1 MKASLTQLWWVSG
14 FIIHS
19 QKVSLESWP
28 VSVMLNAKLAGK
40 EIVFRRSWCLASD
53 WSRGVTWPEACLLIG
68 REESDAG
75 KWLRA
80 SWLVFRSVFVM
91 LLPWD
96 EIPGLIIDS
105 NFIIRVL
112 NELSELSVTLLTL
125 QFKSWLASLLV
136 NEAVRVDSSVWGI
149 LHSSSWRWPR
159 LSFLNIK

>member
-1 MKASLTQLWWVSG
+1 MTSHESNFTWFSGSLYS
-14 FIIHS
+14 
-19 QKVSLESWP
+19 
-28 VSVMLNAKLAGK
+28 
-40 EIVFRRSWCLASD
+40 IVLTLLCLGCLHWSYTGSPSMCRPAD

-68 REESDAG
+68 REGSDAG

-149 LHSSSWRWPR
+149 LHSSSWRWPI
-159 LSFLNIK
+159 LSFLNVK